1 MDRSQRGRDAAVAAK
16 DVRPTAGVDELD
28 ERILGV
34 LRDDAR
40 MSNAE
45 LAAAVGVAP
54 STAHVRLR
62 SLQDR
67 GILTGF
73 VTSVD
78 HRRLGRGLQA
88 LVHVGLRP
96 GARQASIQDFARE
109 IRGLPQVLQL
119 FFVGGVDDFI
129 VHVAVADSSALRAFV
144 VDHLSSKPTVAST
157 TTSIVFDYYRNGVA
171 ASFD

>member
-1 MDRSQRGRDAAVAAK
+1 VDPRQEAAADRVASK
-16 DVRPTAGVDELD
+16 DVRPPNGVDDLD
-28 ERILGV
+28 RRILDV

-62 SLQDR
+62 SLRER

-88 LVHVGLRP
+88 LIHVGLRP
-96 GARQASIQDFARE
+96 GARQASITDFAGE
-109 IRGLPQVLQL
+109 IRRLPQVLQV
-119 FFVGGVDDFI
+119 FFLGGVDDFI
-129 VHVAVADSSALRAFV
+129 VHVAVADSSALREFV

-157 TTSIVFDYYRNGVA
+157 RTSIVFDYYRNGVA

>member
-1 MDRSQRGRDAAVAAK
+1 M
-16 DVRPTAGVDELD
+16 
-28 ERILGV
+28 
-34 LRDDAR
+34 
-40 MSNAE
+40 
-45 LAAAVGVAP
+45 
-54 STAHVRLR
+54 RLR
-62 SLQDR
+62 SLRER

-96 GARQASIQDFARE
+96 GARRGEHITDFAGE
-109 IRGLPQVLQL
+109 IRGLPQVLQV
-119 FFVGGVDDFI
+119 FFLGGVDDFI

-157 TTSIVFDYYRNGVA
+157 RTSIVFDYYRNGVA
-171 ASFD
+171 SSFD